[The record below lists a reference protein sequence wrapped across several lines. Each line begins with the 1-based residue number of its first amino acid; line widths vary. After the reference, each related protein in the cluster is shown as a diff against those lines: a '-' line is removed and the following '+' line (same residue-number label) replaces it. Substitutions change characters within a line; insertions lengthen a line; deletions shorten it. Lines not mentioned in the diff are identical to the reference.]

1 MSLTPKKIDNWTD
14 PFTDLDSV
22 FDHMSDEVLAKYQ
35 ETGLDK
41 ENIVISKEDRDQN
54 PCQYQDQGPY
64 FLNQDAPDNWVEL
77 L

>member
-54 PCQYQDQGPY
+54 PCQYQDQGPS
-64 FLNQDAPDNWVEL
+64 
-77 L
+77 